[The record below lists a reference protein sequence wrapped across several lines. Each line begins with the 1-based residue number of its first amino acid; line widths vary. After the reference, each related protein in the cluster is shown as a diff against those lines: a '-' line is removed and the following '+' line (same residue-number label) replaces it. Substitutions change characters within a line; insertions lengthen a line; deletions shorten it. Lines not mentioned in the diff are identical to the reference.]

1 VEYIKVS
8 KPAKAAIVTG
18 ASRGVGRA
26 TAIALAKQN
35 YAVAVNYSKSRDEA
49 DSVVGMI
56 EDYGGKA
63 IAIQANVSDDA
74 SCKSL
79 VEQAYAVFGRLEVL
93 VNNAGAT
100 SFIPHNALDQV
111 CEDDWDRIL
120 GVNLKGPFQMVR
132 AALPALVKSGD
143 GAIVNVA
150 SIAGLSATGSSI
162 PYCASKAALINMT
175 MALARVCAP
184 KVRVNAV
191 SPGFI
196 EGEWLRQ
203 GLGAGY
209 DMVKKHC
216 EDRAPLHK
224 VCQPEDVA
232 RAVLSLITG
241 SPLITGQ
248 NIVVDGGMLIGSTP

>member
-1 VEYIKVS
+1 MKTRLRV
-8 KPAKAAIVTG
+8 ALVTG

-26 TAIALAKQN
+26 TAIALARRN
-35 YAVAVNYSKSRDEA
+35 YAVVVNFSKSAKEA
-49 DSVVGMI
+49 DAVVHEI
-56 EDYGGKA
+56 DSYGGRA
-63 IAIQANVSDDA
+63 VAVQADVSVDA
-74 SCKSL
+74 DCRRLVQETVSSL
-79 VEQAYAVFGRLEVL
+79 GGLDVL
-93 VNNAGAT
+93 VNNAGTT

-111 CEDDWDRIL
+111 KDEDWDRIM

-132 AALPALVKSGD
+132 AALPTLVQSGE

-150 SIAGLSATGSSI
+150 SIAGISATGSSI

-191 SPGFI
+191 APGFI

-203 GLGAGY
+203 GLGQGY

-216 EDRAPLHK
+216 EDRAALHK
-224 VCQPEDVA
+224 VCRPEDVA
-232 RAVLSLITG
+232 AAILSLIVG
-241 SPLITGQ
+241 SQLITGQ
-248 NIVVDGGMLIGSTP
+248 TVVVDGGMLLGPTP